1 MLLIREYQPAEAEA
15 LNALALEAFAQ
26 YAGEYDDWPEFK
38 AKIGNMSALADSGSI
53 FVAENSGNLLGA
65 VCYLAPGMAKA
76 DFFKREWAVM
86 RMLVVRPCERR
97 KSVGRALTEICL
109 NRAWLDGAGVLAL
122 HTSPI
127 MQAAGRLYNRMGF
140 TYAHAAPEIAGV
152 RYHVCIHELDEEK
165 APWLANQPSYSSH
178 PQRVISENNEPS

>member
-1 MLLIREYQPAEAEA
+1 MLLIRDYQPAEAGA

-26 YAGEYDDWPEFK
+26 YAGEYDDWPEFR
-38 AKIGNMSALADSGSI
+38 AKIGKMSALADSGSI
-53 FVAENSGNLLGA
+53 FVAENGRNLLGA

-86 RMLVVRPCERR
+86 RMLVVRPSERR
-97 KSVGRALTEICL
+97 KSIGRALTETCL

-127 MQAAGRLYNRMGF
+127 MQAAGRLYSRMGF
-140 TYAHAAPEIAGV
+140 RYAHAAPEIAGV
-152 RYHVCIHELDEEK
+152 PYHVCIHELDDEN
-165 APWLANQPSYSSH
+165 APWRTAQASCTLPPARNP
-178 PQRVISENNEPS
+178 E